1 MKRNLA
7 ILFKGFIMGVAEI
20 IPGVSGGTFALILG
34 IYQRLINALSQI
46 NSSFIKKVYKLNLRE
61 AWLGIDGNFLLFLVL
76 GMLLA
81 AISFSSVII
90 FLFQNFP
97 SFLKSFFS
105 GILLLSLFTKPLIPD
120 QLRKGFIIGFSLAFL
135 LVIFLWSLPIQ
146 EFSSSNLLFIFLA
159 GSVAVCAFILPGI
172 SGSFVLLILGFYQQ
186 IIFAIK
192 ELDLAILSVLFSG
205 CLFGLLLFIQL
216 LKKALLNY
224 PYCMSGFF
232 YALVMFSIPL
242 IWKTDVWVMSF
253 PNSQYE
259 LFQALIGILFG
270 IFFLFILQRLS
281 SIFQDT

>member
-1 MKRNLA
+1 
-7 ILFKGFIMGVAEI
+7 MGIAEI

-34 IYQRLINALSQI
+34 IYQRLIDALSHI
-46 NSSFIKKVYKLNLRE
+46 NYSFIKKVYKLNLKQ

-76 GMLLA
+76 GMFLA
-81 AISFSSVII
+81 AISFSSII
-90 FLFQNFP
+90 ILLFENFP

-120 QLRKGFIIGFSLAFL
+120 QLKKSFIIGFSLAFL

-146 EFSSSNLLFIFLA
+146 EFSSSNLLLIFFA
-159 GSVAVCAFILPGI
+159 GSLAVCAFILPGI

-186 IIFAIK
+186 VILAIK

-205 CLFGLLLFIQL
+205 CVLGLLLFIKA

-224 PYCMSGFF
+224 PNFMSGFF

-242 IWKTDVWVMSF
+242 IWKTDAWVTSF

-259 LFQALIGILFG
+259 YFESLIGLIFG
-270 IFFLFILQRLS
+270 IFFLFILQKLS
-281 SIFQDT
+281 SIFQDI